1 MFDCCCYLLRVHPN
15 TTNGTAE
22 QELLEIG
29 FGVPLEELAKR
40 SNTIRN
46 FPFVVILCINHLISN
61 CTVPSKL
68 LHSKSLHLFLQ
79 KYKQI

>member
-1 MFDCCCYLLRVHPN
+1 MFAFVFCYCCCFDLLTVHP
-15 TTNGTAE
+15 AE

-61 CTVPSKL
+61 CTVPSPKRN
-68 LHSKSLHLFLQ
+68 KSS
-79 KYKQI
+79 